1 MNLTAS
7 PPERRSLAA
16 GGPEYQYID
25 GRWQESANADR
36 VPVVNPATERVIAY
50 ISRGDARDIQAA
62 VSAARAAFDAWAGL
76 LPSAR
81 AGFLFAIA
89 DGLESRAEELAE
101 LVTSEVG
108 CTRTLSRARQVAG
121 IIFHFRAAATVLN
134 ESHALSSPERSENSL
149 IVREPFGVVGAI
161 TPWNY
166 PLIQIAGKVAY
177 ALAAGN
183 TVVLK
188 PSEVAPLCAHALF
201 EVIHEA
207 GLPAGVANLVNGEGT
222 LVGEALTTHPD
233 VDVISFT
240 GSTSV
245 GRRIASLAAGTI
257 KRVALELGG
266 NSPTLVTPDA
276 DLDRVAALAITNLSK
291 NSGQTCAAQ
300 TRLIVPRSGLE
311 EVELA
316 VAAAGRSIRV
326 GDPMLPETDMGPVVS
341 SRQFERVRGYIKS
354 GLDEGAKLVTGGLD
368 RPEGSETGYFVQP
381 TVFSEVA
388 REMTI
393 RNEEIFGPV
402 LVIESYDSLDEGI
415 DRANDTIYGLSA
427 GVWAR
432 DQEEGT
438 SIARRIRA
446 GQVQVNGG
454 KFNDLAPFGGYKQS
468 GYGREFGKW
477 GLEEFQQVKSIQL

>member
-1 MNLTAS
+1 
-7 PPERRSLAA
+7 
-16 GGPEYQYID
+16 
-25 GRWQESANADR
+25 
-36 VPVVNPATERVIAY
+36 
-50 ISRGDARDIQAA
+50 
-62 VSAARAAFDAWAGL
+62 
-76 LPSAR
+76 
-81 AGFLFAIA
+81 
-89 DGLESRAEELAE
+89 
-101 LVTSEVG
+101 
-108 CTRTLSRARQVAG
+108 
-121 IIFHFRAAATVLN
+121 
-134 ESHALSSPERSENSL
+134 
-149 IVREPFGVVGAI
+149 
-161 TPWNY
+161 
-166 PLIQIAGKVAY
+166 
-177 ALAAGN
+177 
-183 TVVLK
+183 
-188 PSEVAPLCAHALF
+188 
-201 EVIHEA
+201 
-207 GLPAGVANLVNGEGT
+207 
-222 LVGEALTTHPD
+222 
-233 VDVISFT
+233 
-240 GSTSV
+240 
-245 GRRIASLAAGTI
+245 
-257 KRVALELGG
+257 
-266 NSPTLVTPDA
+266 
-276 DLDRVAALAITNLSK
+276 
-291 NSGQTCAAQ
+291 
-300 TRLIVPRSGLE
+300 
-311 EVELA
+311 
-316 VAAAGRSIRV
+316 
-326 GDPMLPETDMGPVVS
+326 MLPETDMGPVVS